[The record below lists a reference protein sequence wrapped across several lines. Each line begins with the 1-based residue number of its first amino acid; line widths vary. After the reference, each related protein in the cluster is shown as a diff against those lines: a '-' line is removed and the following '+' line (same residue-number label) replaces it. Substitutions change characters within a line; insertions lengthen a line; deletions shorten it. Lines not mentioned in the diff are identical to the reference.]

1 MTKVFQALSE
11 TERADYGHGVADYRA
26 GRPNSAPPQVGL
38 SYARMGWLDARD
50 VTEAYSR
57 AAAGA
62 LTAEQVYGEA
72 NGTTKP
78 APEAAP

>member
-1 MTKVFQALSE
+1 
-11 TERADYGHGVADYRA
+11 
-26 GRPNSAPPQVGL
+26 
-38 SYARMGWLDARD
+38 MGWLDARD

-72 NGTTKP
+72 NGTTKL
-78 APEAAP
+78 APEAAR